1 VLKNCDVKQ
10 AFVQSTLPD
19 HEVYFLKPPSG
30 CPCSQPNQYWCLI
43 HSLYG
48 LKRAPCIWYNTLSL
62 HIRLLGLHHNSP
74 ASPCLFTGHLFD
86 GASPIYIGI
95 YVDDIIY
102 FSPSDK
108 VEHKFE
114 ELLSNLVSVDFTGHV
129 SHFLGIEFS
138 WKFHDDG
145 NLTVNLTQQS
155 FAETLIESL
164 GLDSLSSSTL
174 TTPYRSSYPID
185 SIPNEDMSSA
195 ERDLLC
201 LQYQS
206 LGGSLNCLAHTNCPD
221 LSTAVFC

>member
-1 VLKNCDVKQ
+1 
-10 AFVQSTLPD
+10 
-19 HEVYFLKPPSG
+19 
-30 CPCSQPNQYWCLI
+30 
-43 HSLYG
+43 
-48 LKRAPCIWYNTLSL
+48 L
-62 HIRLLGLHHNSP
+62 HIRLLGLRHNSP
-74 ASPCLFTGHLFD
+74 TSPCLFTGHLFD

-108 VEHKFE
+108 VERKLE
-114 ELLSNLVSVDFTGHV
+114 ELLS

-174 TTPYRSSYPID
+174 TTPYRSSYPIF

-195 ERDLLC
+195 EWDLLC